1 VNAVSHTAAAEIMK
15 ENVRSVTGKLVVTI
29 VSADGILAQ
38 DDDGVCGT
46 RRGFVN
52 HTAPSCGA

>member
-1 VNAVSHTAAAEIMK
+1 MPRTAAAEIMK
-15 ENVRSVTGKLVVTI
+15 ENVRSVTGKLVITI

-38 DDDGVCGT
+38 DDDGVFGT

-52 HTAPSCGA
+52 HTPPSCGA